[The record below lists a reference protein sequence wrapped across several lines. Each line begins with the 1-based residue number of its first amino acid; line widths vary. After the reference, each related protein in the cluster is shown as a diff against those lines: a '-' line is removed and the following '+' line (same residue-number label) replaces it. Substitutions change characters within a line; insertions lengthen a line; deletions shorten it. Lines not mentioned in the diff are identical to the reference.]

1 MTGRQALDCGQ
12 LLKLWDASP
21 RNENIKGCNAVTRKK
36 SFPTMTDAE
45 LDELR
50 SAKQLLE
57 NPGLAAKI
65 SSFVGTPIEKGF
77 ALLPKQW
84 NSVVNDATRKA
95 IETALKVALWT
106 LDKGDARARSP
117 SNWWHKLAA
126 GASGAAGGA
135 LGLAAL
141 SVELP
146 VSTTIMLRSIADIAR
161 SEGENLKFADARLE
175 CVQVLALGGSS
186 KDDDGTEIGYFAA
199 RTAMAKAVSE
209 AAAHFAAQGVTQHG
223 APAIVRLITIVA
235 SRFSIVV
242 SEKAAAQAVPIV
254 GAIGGAVINTL
265 FIDHFQDMAR
275 GHFIVRRLERLHG
288 LEAVQLAY
296 AEM

>member
-1 MTGRQALDCGQ
+1 MARKMSG
-12 LLKLWDASP
+12 
-21 RNENIKGCNAVTRKK
+21 VTI
-36 SFPTMTDAE
+36 TDAE
-45 LDELR
+45 MEALKA
-50 SAKQLLE
+50 AKSLLE
-57 NPGLAAKI
+57 SPGLAAKI

-77 ALLPKQW
+77 ALLPRQW
-84 NSVVNDATRKA
+84 NTVVNDATRKA

-106 LDKGDARARSP
+106 MSDATAVTAP

-135 LGLAAL
+135 FGLAAL
-141 SVELP
+141 SIELP

-161 SEGENLKFADARLE
+161 SEGEDLKSADAQLE
-175 CVQVLALGGSS
+175 CVQVLALGGNS
-186 KDDDGTEIGYFAA
+186 KSDDGTEIGYFAA
-199 RTAMAKAVSE
+199 RAAMAKAVSE
-209 AAAHFAAQGVTQHG
+209 AAAHLAAQGLTQHG
-223 APAIVRLITIVA
+223 SPALLRLIAQIA

-242 SEKAAAQAVPIV
+242 SEKAAAQAVPVV

-288 LEAVQLAY
+288 TDRIKLLY
-296 AEM
+296 AGL

>member
-1 MTGRQALDCGQ
+1 M
-12 LLKLWDASP
+12 WDAS
-21 RNENIKGCNAVTRKK
+21 RCNENIQRQCPVTRKK
-36 SFPTMTDAE
+36 SLPALTAIDLE
-45 LDELR
+45 DLR
-50 SAKQLLE
+50 TAKQLLE

-84 NSVVNDATRKA
+84 NTVVNDATRKA

-106 LDKGDARARSP
+106 LDKGESKSGSP

-161 SEGENLKFADARLE
+161 SEGENLKLPDAQLE
-175 CVQVLALGGSS
+175 CVQVLALGGTS

-275 GHFIVRRLERLHG
+275 GHFIVRRLERSHG
-288 LEAVQLAY
+288 AEVVQLAY
-296 AEM
+296 QGL

>member
-1 MTGRQALDCGQ
+1 MNSFEGNTV
-12 LLKLWDASP
+12 
-21 RNENIKGCNAVTRKK
+21 VTRKNLN
-36 SFPTMTDAE
+36 PAMTDAE
-45 LDELR
+45 LNELR
-50 SAKQLLE
+50 TAKLLLE

-84 NSVVNDATRKA
+84 NAVVNDATRKA

-106 LDKGDARARSP
+106 LKKGETKSDST

-161 SEGENLKFADARLE
+161 SEGENLKLADAQLE

-186 KDDDGTEIGYFAA
+186 KSDDGTEVGYFAA

-209 AAAHFAAQGVTQHG
+209 AAAHFASQGVTQHG

-288 LEAVQLAY
+288 AAAVQLAY
-296 AEM
+296 QAL

>member
-1 MTGRQALDCGQ
+1 M
-12 LLKLWDASP
+12 AS
-21 RNENIKGCNAVTRKK
+21 KK
-36 SFPTMTDAE
+36 TTMKITDAE
-45 LDELR
+45 MEALKA
-50 SAKQLLE
+50 AKLLLE
-57 NPGLAAKI
+57 SPGLAAKI

-84 NSVVNDATRKA
+84 NTVVNDATRKA

-106 LDKGDARARSP
+106 MSEGKAMSTP

-135 LGLAAL
+135 FGLAAL
-141 SVELP
+141 SIELP

-161 SEGENLKFADARLE
+161 SEGEDLKAADAQLE
-175 CVQVLALGGSS
+175 CVQVLALGGNS
-186 KDDDGTEIGYFAA
+186 KGDDGAEIGYFAA
-199 RTAMAKAVSE
+199 RAAMAKAVSE
-209 AAAHFAAQGVTQHG
+209 AAAHLAAQGITQHG
-223 APAIVRLITIVA
+223 SPALVRLIAQIA

-242 SEKAAAQAVPIV
+242 SEKAAAQAVPVV

-275 GHFIVRRLERLHG
+275 GHFIIRRLERLHG
-288 LEAVQLAY
+288 ADEIKRLYGEL
-296 AEM
+296 

>member
-1 MTGRQALDCGQ
+1 MA
-12 LLKLWDASP
+12 
-21 RNENIKGCNAVTRKK
+21 RKK
-36 SFPTMTDAE
+36 SGAAITDADINA
-45 LDELR
+45 LK
-50 SAKQLLE
+50 SAKLLLE
-57 NPGLAAKI
+57 SPGLAAKI

-84 NSVVNDATRKA
+84 STVVNDATRKA

-106 LDKGDARARSP
+106 MSDGKAASSSSTS

-135 LGLAAL
+135 FGLAAL
-141 SVELP
+141 SIELP

-161 SEGENLKFADARLE
+161 SEGEDLQDADAQLE
-175 CVQVLALGGSS
+175 CVQVLALGGNS
-186 KDDDGTEIGYFAA
+186 KSDDGAEIGYFAA
-199 RTAMAKAVSE
+199 RAAMAKAVSE
-209 AAAHFAAQGVTQHG
+209 AAAHLAAQGITQHG
-223 APAIVRLITIVA
+223 SPALVRLIAQIA

-242 SEKAAAQAVPIV
+242 SEKAAAQAVPVV

-288 LEAVQLAY
+288 ADEIKRLYNEL
-296 AEM
+296 

>member
-1 MTGRQALDCGQ
+1 M
-12 LLKLWDASP
+12 AS
-21 RNENIKGCNAVTRKK
+21 KK
-36 SFPTMTDAE
+36 SDVTITDAE
-45 LDELR
+45 IEELK
-50 SAKQLLE
+50 SAKRLLE
-57 NPGLAAKI
+57 SPGLAAKI

-84 NSVVNDATRKA
+84 STVVNDATRKA

-106 LDKGDARARSP
+106 MSDAKATSSP

-135 LGLAAL
+135 FGLAAL
-141 SVELP
+141 SIELP

-161 SEGENLKFADARLE
+161 SEGEDLKAADAQLE
-175 CVQVLALGGSS
+175 CVQVLALGGNSNS
-186 KDDDGTEIGYFAA
+186 DDGTEIGYFAA
-199 RTAMAKAVSE
+199 RAAMAKAVSE
-209 AAAHFAAQGVTQHG
+209 AAAHLAAQGITQHG
-223 APAIVRLITIVA
+223 SPALVRLIAQIA

-242 SEKAAAQAVPIV
+242 SEKAAAQAVPVV

-288 LEAVQLAY
+288 ADEIKRVYSDL
-296 AEM
+296 

>member
-1 MTGRQALDCGQ
+1 M
-12 LLKLWDASP
+12 AS
-21 RNENIKGCNAVTRKK
+21 KK
-36 SFPTMTDAE
+36 SGVTITDAE
-45 LDELR
+45 IEELK
-50 SAKQLLE
+50 SAKLLLE
-57 NPGLAAKI
+57 SPGLAAKI

-84 NSVVNDATRKA
+84 NTVVNDATRKA

-106 LDKGDARARSP
+106 MSVGKAAANSAP

-135 LGLAAL
+135 FGLAAL
-141 SVELP
+141 SIELP

-161 SEGENLKFADARLE
+161 SEGEDVKAADAQLE
-175 CVQVLALGGSS
+175 CVQVLALGGNS
-186 KDDDGTEIGYFAA
+186 KGDDGAEIGYFAA
-199 RTAMAKAVSE
+199 RAAMAKAVSE
-209 AAAHFAAQGVTQHG
+209 AAAHLAAQGITQHG
-223 APAIVRLITIVA
+223 SPALVRLIAQIA

-242 SEKAAAQAVPIV
+242 SEKAAAQAVPVV

-288 LEAVQLAY
+288 ADEIKRLYSEL
-296 AEM
+296 

>member
-1 MTGRQALDCGQ
+1 MAN
-12 LLKLWDASP
+12 KKS
-21 RNENIKGCNAVTRKK
+21 AVTI
-36 SFPTMTDAE
+36 TDAE
-45 LDELR
+45 IEELK
-50 SAKQLLE
+50 SAKLLLE
-57 NPGLAAKI
+57 SPGLAAKI

-84 NSVVNDATRKA
+84 NTVVHDATRKA

-106 LDKGDARARSP
+106 MSHGKATSSP

-135 LGLAAL
+135 FGLAAL
-141 SVELP
+141 TIELP

-161 SEGENLKFADARLE
+161 SEGEDLKQADAQLE
-175 CVQVLALGGSS
+175 CVQVLALGGNTKS
-186 KDDDGTEIGYFAA
+186 DDGTEIGYFAA
-199 RTAMAKAVSE
+199 RAAMAKAVSE
-209 AAAHFAAQGVTQHG
+209 AAAHLAAQGITQHG
-223 APAIVRLITIVA
+223 SPALVRLIAQIA

-242 SEKAAAQAVPIV
+242 SEKAAAQAVPLV

-288 LEAVQLAY
+288 ADRIKHLYSAL
-296 AEM
+296 